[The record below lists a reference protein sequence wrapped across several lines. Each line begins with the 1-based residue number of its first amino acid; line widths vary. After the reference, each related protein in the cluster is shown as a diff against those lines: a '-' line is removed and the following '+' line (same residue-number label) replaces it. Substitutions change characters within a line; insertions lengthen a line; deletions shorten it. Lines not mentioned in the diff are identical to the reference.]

1 MCLPSK
7 HCATL
12 LTNVST
18 FVVNLGN
25 FYFHWLYIAKKL
37 YWKLSAKIKSFLR
50 FSIVRIQP
58 KFKKICQI
66 FTHVQVCGQKYKKMF
81 LKLYFHILA
90 CSQIWLNLHVD
101 HQHFGYI
108 TKLTKRNTD
117 LRNEDAKLDRYKHT
131 NLETLNFD
139 SSLVVK
145 GFLSF
150 QSQYINIIYNLFKRH
165 EVLKNSMDKLQN
177 LISKNKKYWIFS
189 VCHF

>member
-1 MCLPSK
+1 
-7 HCATL
+7 
-12 LTNVST
+12 
-18 FVVNLGN
+18 
-25 FYFHWLYIAKKL
+25 
-37 YWKLSAKIKSFLR
+37 
-50 FSIVRIQP
+50 
-58 KFKKICQI
+58 
-66 FTHVQVCGQKYKKMF
+66 
-81 LKLYFHILA
+81 LYFHILA

-108 TKLTKRNTD
+108 AKLTKRNTD
-117 LRNEDAKLDRYKHT
+117 LGNENAKLDRYKHT

-177 LISKNKKYWIFS
+177 LISKNIYILNFFSLPFLVIEVHMNLCKVQVTLNWDILSSIHDVNFLWGLISFYWCSSNITLKFCSLTLISTNNLALKFENDNFS
-189 VCHF
+189 LKLHFKLWTFH

>member
-1 MCLPSK
+1 M
-7 HCATL
+7 
-12 LTNVST
+12 
-18 FVVNLGN
+18 
-25 FYFHWLYIAKKL
+25 
-37 YWKLSAKIKSFLR
+37 R

-66 FTHVQVCGQKYKKMF
+66 FTHVQVCGQKYRKMF

-131 NLETLNFD
+131 KLETLNFD

-177 LISKNKKYWIFS
+177 LISKNIYVEFFQFAIFS
-189 VCHF
+189 DRVQTNLCKVQVTLNWDILSSIHRCQFSLGLN